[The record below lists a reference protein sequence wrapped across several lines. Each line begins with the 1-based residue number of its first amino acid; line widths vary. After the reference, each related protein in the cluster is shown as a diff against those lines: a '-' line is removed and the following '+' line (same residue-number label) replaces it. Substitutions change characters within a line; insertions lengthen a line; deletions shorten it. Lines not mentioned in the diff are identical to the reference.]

1 MSENAAPAPVKLW
14 SMIIPI
20 RWGDMDAHH
29 HVNNSETTRYFEEA
43 RVAWSAHHHLRDNPA
58 AGAMIVAKATI
69 DYLRPLE
76 YPGRVISDIFTARI
90 GNTSFTFRQTL
101 TETSPASEENSGV
114 LTTTAEYV
122 MVWYDYANK
131 KSVPLP
137 QNLRDIL
144 EGRVGVN
151 G

>member
-1 MSENAAPAPVKLW
+1 
-14 SMIIPI
+14 MIIPI

-29 HVNNSETTRYFEEA
+29 HVNNSETTRFFEEA
-43 RVAWSAHHHLRDNPA
+43 RVAWSAYHHLRDNPA

-101 TETSPASEENSGV
+101 TEAEATLGDESDNNSGA
-114 LTTTAEYV
+114 LTTMAEYV

-144 EGRVGVN
+144 EGRVGVH